1 MLQDPNVSPSA
12 SAASAG
18 SERPAGGP
26 SEPPAQ
32 AGSPDL
38 TDAEAGTEAD
48 TGDVAVPG
56 SEAIPPPSTTSPSTT
71 SPSTP
76 SPSTPPTSTP
86 PPATPARSGL
96 RAGLRRLFGRAPVA
110 PAAHREGDRS
120 PTTGNLVSS
129 DSVSGTRVAV
139 TPGALGASPDAR
151 LTALLAE
158 RELALGGI
166 REGVIAVDS
175 RGLVTRLNET
185 ARLLLGLPTAAVGTS
200 LTDLGFDAG
209 AVHALSAR
217 GSDDR
222 DRACVAAGRM
232 LVLNQVT
239 VQPLRGRSETVTT
252 LRDRT
257 ELVTLR
263 LPGASTPGPMQ
274 LPSPSDQTDEF
285 THRVHTVEVLARL
298 GTTSVSAGSAD
309 YLAAI
314 CAEQRGPL
322 TRIMDPLVAALLI
335 KRTAVVSARGAALR
349 LTVDSELPRLDPA
362 TSADVVTVLGILLD
376 NALDSVEGSTVRQ
389 LTVQIDT
396 LAAGSDAPLAA
407 RLVEVRVRV
416 HDTGPGIAAG
426 LIDHIFEVERVTQAP
441 VRHRADPG
449 FGLAI
454 VQLIAT
460 RRGGSVGYEFADG
473 AAFDTVLPVRPAP
486 APV

>member
-1 MLQDPNVSPSA
+1 MLQDPNVPPSA
-12 SAASAG
+12 SAAPAG
-18 SERPAGGP
+18 SGSSAAGP
-26 SEPPAQ
+26 SEPPA
-32 AGSPDL
+32 GF
-38 TDAEAGTEAD
+38 
-48 TGDVAVPG
+48 
-56 SEAIPPPSTTSPSTT
+56 
-71 SPSTP
+71 
-76 SPSTPPTSTP
+76 STPPDAEDSASSAA
-86 PPATPARSGL
+86 ATPAEVTAATETTAQTEVPAPGEAAASALPPQSGL
-96 RAGLRRLFGRAPVA
+96 RAALRRFLGNRRAIPGGHRADASGDNAADTADPVK
-110 PAAHREGDRS
+110 
-120 PTTGNLVSS
+120 
-129 DSVSGTRVAV
+129 
-139 TPGALGASPDAR
+139 PDAE
-151 LTALLAE
+151 LAALLAE

-175 RGLVTRLNET
+175 RGQISRLNET
-185 ARLLLGLPTAAVGTS
+185 ARLLLDLPTTAVGTP
-200 LTDLGFDAG
+200 LTQLGLDAG
-209 AVHALSAR
+209 TVHALGAR
-217 GSDDR
+217 GAGDR
-222 DRACVAAGRM
+222 DLACVAAGRM

-239 VQPLRGRSETVTT
+239 VQPRRGRFETVTT

-263 LPGASTPGPMQ
+263 LPGRPGAGAPGPVR
-274 LPSPSDQTDEF
+274 LPSPSNQTAEF
-285 THRVHTVEVLARL
+285 THRVHTVDTLAEL
-298 GTTSVSAGSAD
+298 GGASVGAAAVG

-322 TRIMDPLVAALLI
+322 TRIMDPQVAALLI
-335 KRTAVVSARGAALR
+335 TRTAVVVGRGAALR
-349 LTVDSELPRLDPA
+349 LTVDSALPRLDPA

-396 LAAGSDAPLAA
+396 VAAGADAPLAA

-416 HDTGPGIAAG
+416 HDTGPGIAGG

-473 AAFDTVLPVRPAP
+473 AAFDAVLPVRPAP
-486 APV
+486 AAPTRADASEPLP